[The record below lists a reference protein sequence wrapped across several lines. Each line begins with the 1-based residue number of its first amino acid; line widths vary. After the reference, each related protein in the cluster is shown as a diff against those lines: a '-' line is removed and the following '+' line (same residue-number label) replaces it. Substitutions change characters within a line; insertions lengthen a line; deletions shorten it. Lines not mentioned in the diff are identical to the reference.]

1 MIEHF
6 IELTVPH
13 ITSFLELVGIIIVT
27 IGALKVIYELIKSK
41 FDVNN
46 SKIQMDFAKALS
58 FSLEFKLASELLKT
72 VIIRTWNEVLILSAV
87 VILRVIMTLII
98 QWEIKNEEKKERIE
112 KNRKI
117 QTGKEK
123 YNEI

>member
-46 SKIQMDFAKALS
+46 SKIQMDFAKALA

-98 QWEIKNEEKKERIE
+98 Q
-112 KNRKI
+112 
-117 QTGKEK
+117 
-123 YNEI
+123 

>member
-46 SKIQMDFAKALS
+46 SKIQMDFAKALA